1 LRLALVVFSVVTLAA
16 QTPWKRHTIDSS
28 LLGAD
33 GVRLADVNGD
43 GLPDIATGWEESRR
57 VRIYYHPPKR
67 EARGVSAWR
76 SETVGQVCSPEDA
89 VFVDLD
95 GDGLMDVVSS
105 CEDKQPTGVYVHW
118 APDWKTERFL
128 LPREKRWIY
137 ALPMKLLG
145 QKEPVLFLGGKE
157 PDADL
162 LLLRRPVFGSARD
175 LAKWQARKI
184 GTMGWT
190 MSLIERDM
198 DNDGDLDVLVS
209 DRRGKQSGIFW
220 LEAPL
225 WTRHE
230 VGADGEEAMFVD
242 IAKDPTKDRRTGDVI
257 AAAIRP
263 NAIALFRRPKD
274 PRERWEREE
283 IPYPPLAGT
292 AKAVALGDLD
302 NNGRL
307 DIALT
312 CENAEGGKEGVWWLE
327 GKPDGSWTPHRV
339 SGREGIKFD
348 RIELLDID
356 GDGDL
361 DLLTTEERFP
371 LGVVWYEN
379 PRKL

>member
-1 LRLALVVFSVVTLAA
+1 M
-16 QTPWKRHTIDSS
+16 
-28 LLGAD
+28 LGAD
-33 GVRLADVNGD
+33 GVRLADINGD
-43 GLPDIATGWEESRR
+43 GLPDIATGWEEGRR

-67 EARGVSAWR
+67 EARSVSAWK
-76 SETVGQVCSPEDA
+76 SETVGNVCAAEDA

-95 GDGLMDVVSS
+95 SDGRVDVVSS
-105 CEDKQPTGVYVHW
+105 CEDSQPTGVYVHW
-118 APDWKTERFL
+118 APDWKTDRFL
-128 LPREKRWIY
+128 LPRTKRWIY
-137 ALPMKLLG
+137 ALPMKLQG
-145 QKEPVLFLGGKE
+145 QKDSVLFLGGKE

-162 LLLRRPVFGSARD
+162 MLMKRPVFGSPRD
-175 LAKWQARKI
+175 LSRWNATKI
-184 GTMGWT
+184 GKMGWT
-190 MSLIERDM
+190 MSMIERDM
-198 DNDGDLDVLVS
+198 DNDGDLDVLIS
-209 DRRGKQSGIFW
+209 DRKGTQSGIYW

-225 WTRHE
+225 WTRHDI
-230 VGADGEEAMFVD
+230 GGDGEEVMFID
-242 IAKDPTKDRRTGDVI
+242 IAKDPTKDRNRGDVI

-263 NAIALFRRPKD
+263 NTIALFTRPKD
-274 PRERWEREE
+274 PREHWDRKD
-283 IPYPPLAGT
+283 IPYPPQAGT

-312 CENAEGGKEGVWWLE
+312 CENAGGGKEGVWWLE
-327 GKPDGSWTPHRV
+327 SKADGSWVPHRI

-379 PRKL
+379 PRKF